1 MSSGRQI
8 IFPGTGPI
16 VNRAR
21 PAVNN
26 MWDQALTYMA
36 ALLDQLADETAAE
49 QGHGDSIERS
59 QVRTVVAKRTAQ
71 NRVVR
76 NYFPPTHMPVLFN
89 VNVLKEMEQRWAAI
103 FARTRAHRAREA
115 NELEL
120 NFFYQNCAPAP
131 RIDAI
136 GNDAIA
142 LLLLGRTSGPAAPF
156 FLRPLLVGFLEE
168 SVSCP
173 RFHLGQTCGY
183 VAIPRRATRSSPF
196 VSATTWFRGAVA
208 LGVA

>member
-1 MSSGRQI
+1 MSNSNPRSN
-8 IFPGTGPI
+8 P
-16 VNRAR
+16 R
-21 PAVNN
+21 
-26 MWDQALTYMA
+26 
-36 ALLDQLADETAAE
+36 
-49 QGHGDSIERS
+49 SIGLGLGLGLGLGFTTRS
-59 QVRTVVAKRTAQ
+59 TPEHVAAKRTAQ
-71 NRVVR
+71 IEKGVVR
-76 NYFPPTHMPVLFN
+76 NYMPPTHMPVLFN